1 MANNGIKVDEE
12 TFAKMDHDDQIKSIF
27 HAIVKTNENVSTQI
41 KLCEPRFQCLENR
54 KWKDKGTAAG
64 GGVIGGFLAIIAKK
78 LFLP

>member
-1 MANNGIKVDEE
+1 MSNNGIKVDEE

-41 KLCEPRFQCLENR
+41 KLCEPRFKCLEKR
-54 KWKDKGTAAG
+54 KWRDKGIAGAAG
-64 GGVIGGFLAIIAKK
+64 LVGGYIAVVTKK